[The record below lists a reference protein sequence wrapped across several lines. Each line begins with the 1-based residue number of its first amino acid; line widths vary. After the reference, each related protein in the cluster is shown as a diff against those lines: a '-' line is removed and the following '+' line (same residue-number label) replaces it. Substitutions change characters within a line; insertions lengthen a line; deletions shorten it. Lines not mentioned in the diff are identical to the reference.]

1 MTDVRSDIAK
11 GTVSVSGSRKVA
23 HVRGL
28 LALGAAAVI
37 GLGSTSLAAAH
48 DPGWDQVENIKEA
61 ATRLA
66 QMQRTQGATKT
77 FGFIDACYRTHSL
90 SSEYTKAFEA
100 CIAQDYME
108 TQILT
113 MIYSR
118 TPPDVLKRQGAPTP
132 KMLVETMSRRVG
144 AAFGQYKVPKEKI
157 VAFQRTS
164 MSTAS
169 RFSSRRFSRGRSCRL
184 APPMSCRRSRKRLPE
199 VPLQPQMR
207 PQRKSNEHGQATREK
222 SLRRPR
228 RRAGRRLAHAIGA
241 GRQRAG
247 RAGTCHRPVLRAWLQ
262 HRQFDGDRDGA

>member
-1 MTDVRSDIAK
+1 MRDVRSDSVKDAAK
-11 GTVSVSGSRKVA
+11 ASGSGKVV
-23 HVRGL
+23 HVRAL

-66 QMQRTQGATKT
+66 QMQRMQGATKT

-118 TPPDVLKRQGAPTP
+118 TPPEVLKRQGAPTP
-132 KMLVETMSRRVG
+132 KMLVETMTRRVG

-157 VAFQRTS
+157 VAFQRNVDQHGFPLFFKTLFPGTPLPPRS
-164 MSTAS
+164 VDVVPTQP
-169 RFSSRRFSRGRSCRL
+169 SS
-184 APPMSCRRSRKRLPE
+184 APENSPIPIPDAAPE
-199 VPLQPQMR
+199 KKQ
-207 PQRKSNEHGQATREK
+207 
-222 SLRRPR
+222 
-228 RRAGRRLAHAIGA
+228 
-241 GRQRAG
+241 
-247 RAGTCHRPVLRAWLQ
+247 
-262 HRQFDGDRDGA
+262 

>member
-11 GTVSVSGSRKVA
+11 GTVSGSGSRKVA

-157 VAFQRTS
+157 VAFQRN
-164 MSTAS
+164 
-169 RFSSRRFSRGRSCRL
+169 
-184 APPMSCRRSRKRLPE
+184 
-199 VPLQPQMR
+199 VD
-207 PQRKSNEHGQATREK
+207 EHGFPLFFKTLFPGAKLPPRPADVVPTQPEAAPGSPTTAPDAAPEK
-222 SLRRPR
+222 K
-228 RRAGRRLAHAIGA
+228 
-241 GRQRAG
+241 Q
-247 RAGTCHRPVLRAWLQ
+247 
-262 HRQFDGDRDGA
+262 